1 MKDALQL
8 DPADI
13 IIPLAAVDK
22 KGVLAEFAFCLAG
35 RHAGI
40 PAEELLRLLLER
52 ETLGSTGIGDGIAIP
67 HCKSPLL
74 EAPVLLFGRSDTG
87 VDFNAVD
94 GRPVHLFFMLV
105 VPAGAAGLHLKLLA
119 RISRLLKEP
128 SVRARL
134 MTASTSGEIIS
145 VVTEQD
151 RRP

>member
-1 MKDALQL
+1 MKGALQL
-8 DPADI
+8 DPADV

-22 KGVLAEFAFCLAG
+22 RGVLAEFASCLAG

-40 PAEELLRLLLER
+40 FAEELLRLLLER

-74 EAPVLLFGRSDTG
+74 ETPVLLFGRSETG
-87 VDFNAVD
+87 VDFSAVD
-94 GRPVHLFFMLV
+94 GRPVHLFFLLV
-105 VPAGAAGLHLKLLA
+105 VPEGAAGLHLKLLA

-128 SVRARL
+128 SVRSRL

-145 VVTEQD
+145 IVTEQD
-151 RRP
+151 RRQ